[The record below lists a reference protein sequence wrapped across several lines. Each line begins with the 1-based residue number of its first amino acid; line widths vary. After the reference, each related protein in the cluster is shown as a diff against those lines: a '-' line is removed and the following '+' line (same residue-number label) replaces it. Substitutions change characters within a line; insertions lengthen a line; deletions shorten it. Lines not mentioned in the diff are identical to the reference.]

1 MEFLDMIKQSF
12 TQYSGAVLQSRALV
26 DVRDCLK
33 PSARQIFYALY
44 TDKFTYDKP
53 HKKTLKAVGSLS
65 RFYIHGDSSAVG
77 VLMRAGQPFAM
88 RYPLID
94 VKGNAGNLM
103 ESGNWAHQ
111 RYTESRLSELSNHL
125 FNDIDKN
132 TINDW
137 RDNYDNTE
145 QYPGVLPSKGYY
157 NIVNGTLGIGT
168 GMASA
173 IP

>member
-1 MEFLDMIKQSF
+1 MSKL
-12 TQYSGAVLQSRALV
+12 L
-26 DVRDCLK
+26 
-33 PSARQIFYALY
+33 P
-44 TDKFTYDKP
+44 
-53 HKKTLKAVGSLS
+53 LKAFEG
-65 RFYIHGDSSAVG
+65 RHA
-77 VLMRAGQPFAM
+77 A
-88 RYPLID
+88 
-94 VKGNAGNLM
+94 
-103 ESGNWAHQ
+103 
-111 RYTESRLSELSNHL
+111 
-125 FNDIDKN
+125 IDKN